1 MPSEMLDENSSRRRR
16 DERES
21 RHAMSHVQ
29 RENNAASQIT
39 PRTVGGD
46 RGMTNLREH
55 GAGSGEHGAGSRE
68 RDSLSR
74 ESGLQPVQN
83 PLMFP
88 ENVRLVTSSLT
99 AKGGFFERA
108 ANPASTPFG

>member
-1 MPSEMLDENSSRRRR
+1 MPSEMLDENKSRRRR

-46 RGMTNLREH
+46 RGMTNRQAQ
-55 GAGSGEHGAGSRE
+55 GAGSTE